1 MQGKISKRAKN
12 GAKSAI
18 KQKAKRIKVRF
29 AINFTKHKRI
39 LNE

>member
-18 KQKAKRIKVRF
+18 RQKAKRIKVRF
-29 AINFTKHKRI
+29 AINLLNTK
-39 LNE
+39 ES